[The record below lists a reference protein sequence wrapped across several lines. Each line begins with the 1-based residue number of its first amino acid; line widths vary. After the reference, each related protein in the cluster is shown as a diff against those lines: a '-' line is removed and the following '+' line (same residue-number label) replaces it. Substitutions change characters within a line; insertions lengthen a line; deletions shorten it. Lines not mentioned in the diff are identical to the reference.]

1 MKTFYLRSVGGTCMS
16 MLNSLKLWTHLFH
29 NGESHVGRE
38 SPLDCYRIS
47 ECATILPETSW
58 ITHLEDR
65 RVLRMFR
72 YSAPWPEQINQVREG
87 ENYKAMGCE
96 RIKAGVVGGLRLSVE
111 RRRMA
116 NAKMST
122 LRYRC
127 VWTFHKRFHSLPRID
142 NLQRKE
148 REDGR
153 LFMCSDACDILA
165 LIPRA
170 TQSMQSITRSHVN
183 MK

>member
-38 SPLDCYRIS
+38 FPLDCFRIS
-47 ECATILPETSW
+47 ECATKLPETSW
-58 ITHLEDR
+58 IKHLEDR
-65 RVLRMFR
+65 RVQRMFR
-72 YSAPWPEQINQVREG
+72 YSGPWPEQINQVREG

-96 RIKAGVVGGLRLSVE
+96 RIKAGVVGGIRLSVE

-116 NAKMST
+116 NAKMSA

-127 VWTFHKRFHSLPRID
+127 AWTFHKNLSEKRKLKNGFPRID
-142 NLQRKE
+142 NLQR
-148 REDGR
+148 
-153 LFMCSDACDILA
+153 
-165 LIPRA
+165 
-170 TQSMQSITRSHVN
+170 
-183 MK
+183 